1 MGNDNPIVVLQQED
15 LKATLRELIAP
26 LAKELASLRQDF
38 KALVANKP
46 LLNRSEVGRMLGI
59 THKQV
64 STISYEKGCKP
75 RNKQKLAFEKVGDNY
90 LYAIED
96 VLAYRKAFIR
106 EDTQDSPDNP
116 NR

>member
-1 MGNDNPIVVLQQED
+1 MGKDNPIVVLHLED

-26 LAKELASLRQDF
+26 LVKELESLRQDV
-38 KALVANKP
+38 KALIANKP

-59 THKQV
+59 SHKQV
-64 STISYEKGCKP
+64 STISYEKGRKP
-75 RNKQKLAFEKVGDNY
+75 IGKQKLAFEKVGDNY

-106 EDTQDSPDNP
+106 EDVQDSPDNP